1 MTWDSDIMAQSA
13 LEAYRAELDESI
25 TQPEQNWERVVSRVA
40 ADSYRPPTAWAA
52 RRRILRRI
60 LTIGAIVLGVLGV
73 VGVVGL
79 VAVGERAEQA
89 KPAFGDSA
97 QTIQRYRRSQRRAV
111 RHRRHSSATPY
122 TDATSSHE

>member
-25 TQPEQNWERVVSRVA
+25 TQPEQNWERVVSRVE
-40 ADSYRPPTAWAA
+40 ADAPRPTAWGA
-52 RRRILRRI
+52 RRRI

-73 VGVVGL
+73 AGVLGL
-79 VAVGERAEQA
+79 VAVGERVEQA
-89 KPAFGDSA
+89 RPAFGDSA
-97 QTIQRYRRSQRRAV
+97 QTIQQYRRSQRRAV

-122 TDATSSHE
+122 TAATSSHE